1 MRRPLIY
8 LLIALIVGIIASSFF
23 AFSYYLLLA
32 VLTLIFFLFVTIR
45 NHGYKT
51 PKQALE
57 TDSAES
63 CGVLY
68 HCLCGIIRLTN
79 FCSLRFRNWSFT
91 NKWSTASFFLIIS
104 FIFVLG
110 VFDIQKQNYFIED
123 ERNIVRYID
132 KGTITVEGIVI
143 ESPPSLGKVSFQL
156 ISDTK

>member
-8 LLIALIVGIIASSFF
+8 LLIALIAGIIAGSFF
-23 AFSYYLLLA
+23 AFSYYLLSA
-32 VLTLIFFLFVTIR
+32 VLTLILFFLFVTIR

-57 TDSAES
+57 TDSAAS
-63 CGVLY
+63 
-68 HCLCGIIRLTN
+68 CGIIRLTN

-123 ERNIVRYID
+123 ERNIVQYID
-132 KGTITVEGIVI
+132 KGKVTVEGIVI

-156 ISDTK
+156 TSDTK